1 MGTPDGFLKY
11 ERKDA
16 QAYDI
21 NERIKNYNEFH
32 TPLSEREQ
40 KKQGERCMNCGVP
53 FCQSG
58 MKIGGMISG

>member
-21 NERIKNYNEFH
+21 NERIKKSDEFSY
-32 TPLSEREQ
+32 PLSEKVQ
-40 KKQGERCMNCGVP
+40 KQQRERCMN
-53 FCQSG
+53 
-58 MKIGGMISG
+58 